1 MFRDRATGRAY
12 ETQNGFNSFQPSIVV
27 HAHEMLINAGT
38 YLLAALP
45 LVQVHGYSCAHMN
58 VCPTDIVLAPAERIW
73 NLLTDRR
80 KLAEW
85 TGTRLAH
92 GPAGPL
98 ATGDQFVLRAG
109 MFRLS
114 LKVVDVRPP
123 WQLVLDVRLPFGV
136 TNHEEIQIM
145 PIDSDSNRVTFN

>member
-85 TGTRLAH
+85 RP
-92 GPAGPL
+92 GPGWPMVPRGHWPL
-98 ATGDQFVLRAG
+98 AISSSFERAC
-109 MFRLS
+109 S
-114 LKVVDVRPP
+114 ASV
-123 WQLVLDVRLPFGV
+123 
-136 TNHEEIQIM
+136 
-145 PIDSDSNRVTFN
+145 